1 VAVTDLGRH
10 GRGRRAA
17 GRRGRRDL
25 LTALEPL
32 ARPTT
37 ADDEQSAAQRRADA
51 LTELARRAL
60 EDGRLPQSGG
70 VRPQVT
76 VTIDLASLLGQP
88 ARPTAEGRWVGP
100 LAAETARRLACDAS
114 LTRVVVTRDP
124 HQPARDGGTG
134 DPARKDASHPAG
146 DLAARLQAA
155 VALLPPA
162 VGGARPEPLAVG
174 RATRVVAP
182 PQRTA
187 LTVRDGGCRFPGGDR
202 PVAWCDAHH
211 LRHWLHGGPPTWT
224 TWCCC
229 AAATI
234 TRYTRAAGGCTA
246 TPMGRS
252 PRSHSTD
259 DDNPPP
265 PERRLEQPAERSA
278 SRG

>member
-1 VAVTDLGRH
+1 
-10 GRGRRAA
+10 
-17 GRRGRRDL
+17 
-25 LTALEPL
+25 
-32 ARPTT
+32 
-37 ADDEQSAAQRRADA
+37 
-51 LTELARRAL
+51 
-60 EDGRLPQSGG
+60 
-70 VRPQVT
+70 
-76 VTIDLASLLGQP
+76 
-88 ARPTAEGRWVGP
+88 VGP

-124 HQPARDGGTG
+124 HQPDRDGGTG

-211 LRHWLHGGPPTWT
+211 LQHWLHGGPTDLDNLVLLCRGHHHAVHEGGWRLHRHPDGTFTAIPLHRRRQPT
-224 TWCCC
+224 
-229 AAATI
+229 AA
-234 TRYTRAAGGCTA
+234 
-246 TPMGRS
+246 
-252 PRSHSTD
+252 
-259 DDNPPP
+259 
-265 PERRLEQPAERSA
+265 
-278 SRG
+278 